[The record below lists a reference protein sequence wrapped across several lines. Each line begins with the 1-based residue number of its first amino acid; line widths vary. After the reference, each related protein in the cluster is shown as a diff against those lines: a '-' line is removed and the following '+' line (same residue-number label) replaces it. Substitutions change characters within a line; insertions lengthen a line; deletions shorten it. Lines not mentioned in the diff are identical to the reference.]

1 MSGLGRVL
9 CGLVLMAGSCPGMV
23 AQKRGVVVD
32 SETWRPVSG
41 VSVYTDSVGKR
52 LRGISTDALGR
63 FSVPVGTR
71 RVRFSHTSYKPLEV
85 PGDALTDT
93 VYMTPKNVQLS
104 EVVVRDDEPR
114 WIREA
119 LRRFLAARERNY
131 RTVPK
136 TMSYKYATCTYGKN
150 GSVGDYRY
158 TSEGNIMLQPL
169 GSKELP
175 KIDARENVVYSKDS
189 TATGDFK
196 NLRRMLQEDIVNEI
210 DNRFIKEHRYWQN
223 TDYADADS
231 NVVQIKFRSKKFK
244 LDEGYLVIDTL
255 RNVILE
261 GFRRS
266 GRDYNLKRLTPASVR
281 NTLALF
287 GVRYPVFDIEKR
299 YRYVGKD
306 DVFYPKES
314 SCVVK
319 QTWTYKDNRS
329 TYDTQASVGYGDTL
343 YPETGEWA
351 NLYGM
356 HYLKMI
362 GTQSDRDHDDCVND
376 LPFTFINPY
385 ADAVE

>member
-1 MSGLGRVL
+1 MNRFGHVL
-9 CGLVLMAGSCPGMV
+9 CGLILVAGNCPDVV

-32 SETWRPVSG
+32 GETWRPVSG

-52 LRGISTDALGR
+52 LRGMSTDALGR
-63 FSVPVGTR
+63 FSIPVGTR

-85 PGDALTDT
+85 VGDALADT

-104 EVVVRDDEPR
+104 EIVVRDEEPR

-119 LRRFLAARERNY
+119 LRRFIAARERNY

-136 TMSYKYATCTYGKN
+136 TMSYKYATCTYGQN
-150 GSVGDYRY
+150 DSVGDYRY

-169 GSKELP
+169 GTKELS
-175 KIDARENVVYSKDS
+175 KIDARDNVVYSRDS
-189 TATGDFK
+189 TATGDFL
-196 NLRRMLQEDIVNEI
+196 NLRRMLQEDIVNDI

-223 TDYADADS
+223 TDYADTDS

-266 GRDYNLKRLTPASVR
+266 GRDYNLKRLTSASAR
-281 NTLALF
+281 NAFAILGMGF
-287 GVRYPVFDIEKR
+287 PVFDIEKR
-299 YRYVGKD
+299 YLYSYSDSVL
-306 DVFYPKES
+306 YPKES
-314 SCVVK
+314 SSIFRQHV
-319 QTWTYKDNRS
+319 TYKGKS
-329 TYDTQASVGYGDTL
+329 GFLDTQASVGYGDTL

-351 NLYGM
+351 DLYSM

-362 GTQSDRDHDDCVND
+362 GTQADRDHDDCVND

>member
-1 MSGLGRVL
+1 MNRFGHVL
-9 CGLVLMAGSCPGMV
+9 CGLILVAGCCPDVV

-32 SETWRPVSG
+32 GDTWRPVSG

-52 LRGISTDALGR
+52 LRGMSTDALGR
-63 FSVPVGTR
+63 FSVPLGTR

-85 PGDALTDT
+85 VGDALADT

-104 EVVVRDDEPR
+104 EIVVRDEEPR

-119 LRRFLAARERNY
+119 LRRFIATRERNY

-150 GSVGDYRY
+150 DSVGDYRY

-169 GSKELP
+169 GSKELS

-189 TATGDFK
+189 TATGDFL

-231 NVVQIKFRSKKFK
+231 NVVLIKFRSKKFK
-244 LDEGYLVIDTL
+244 IDEGYLVIDTL

-266 GRDYNLKRLTPASVR
+266 GRDYKLKRLTPASAR

-299 YRYVGKD
+299 YLYVGKD

-319 QTWTYKDNRS
+319 RASTYKGNHWNF
-329 TYDTQASVGYGDTL
+329 DTQASVSYGDTP
-343 YPETGEWA
+343 YPTTGEWA
-351 NLYGM
+351 DLYGIY
-356 HYLKMI
+356 YLKMI
-362 GTQSDRDHDDCVND
+362 GTQSDQDHDDCVND

-385 ADAVE
+385 ADAAE

>member
-1 MSGLGRVL
+1 MSRFGHVL
-9 CGLVLMAGSCPGMV
+9 CGLILMAGSCPGVV

-32 SETWRPVSG
+32 GETWRPVSG

-52 LRGISTDALGR
+52 LRGMSTDALGR
-63 FSVPVGTR
+63 FSIPAGTR

-85 PGDALTDT
+85 SGDALADT

-104 EVVVRDDEPR
+104 EIVVRDEEPR

-136 TMSYKYATCTYGKN
+136 TMSYKYATYTYGQN
-150 GSVGDYRY
+150 DSVGDYRY

-169 GSKELP
+169 GSKELS

-299 YRYVGKD
+299 HLYVGED
-306 DVFYPKES
+306 GVFYPKES

-329 TYDTQASVGYGDTL
+329 TYDTQASVSYGDSL
-343 YPETGEWA
+343 YHTRGEWA
-351 NLYGM
+351 DLYGIY
-356 HYLKMI
+356 YLKMI

-385 ADAVE
+385 ADAGE

>member
-1 MSGLGRVL
+1 MNRFGHVL
-9 CGLVLMAGSCPGMV
+9 CGLILVAGCCPDVV

-32 SETWRPVSG
+32 GETWRPVSG

-52 LRGISTDALGR
+52 LRGMSTDALGR

-85 PGDALTDT
+85 SEDALTDT

-104 EVVVRDDEPR
+104 EIVVRDEEPR

-131 RTVPK
+131 RTAAK
-136 TMSYKYATCTYGKN
+136 TMSYKYATCTYGQN
-150 GSVGDYRY
+150 DSVGDYRY

-169 GSKELP
+169 GSKALS
-175 KIDARENVVYSKDS
+175 KIDTWENVVYSRDS
-189 TATGDFK
+189 AAMGDFL

-299 YRYVGKD
+299 YLYVGKD

-329 TYDTQASVGYGDTL
+329 TYDTQASVSYCDTL
-343 YPETGEWA
+343 HPTTDEWV
-351 NLYGM
+351 NLYGIY
-356 HYLKMI
+356 YLKMI
-362 GTQSDRDHDDCVND
+362 GTQSDQDHDDCVND

-385 ADAVE
+385 ADTEE

>member
-1 MSGLGRVL
+1 MNRFGHVL
-9 CGLVLMAGSCPGMV
+9 CGLILVAGSCPDVV

-52 LRGISTDALGR
+52 LRGMSTDALGR

-85 PGDALTDT
+85 VGDALADT

-104 EVVVRDDEPR
+104 EIVVRDEEPR

-119 LRRFLAARERNY
+119 LRRFIAARERNY

-136 TMSYKYATCTYGKN
+136 TMSYKYATYTYGQN
-150 GSVGDYRY
+150 DSVGDYRY

-169 GSKELP
+169 GSKELS
-175 KIDARENVVYSKDS
+175 KIAAWENVVYSRDS
-189 TATGDFK
+189 AATGDFL

-223 TDYADADS
+223 TDYTDADS

-266 GRDYNLKRLTPASVR
+266 GRDYNLKRLTSASAR
-281 NTLALF
+281 NSLTLF

-299 YRYVGKD
+299 YLYVGD
-306 DVFYPKES
+306 GGIFYPKES

-319 QTWTYKDNRS
+319 RASTYKDNHWNF
-329 TYDTQASVGYGDTL
+329 DTQASVSYGDTL
-343 YPETGEWA
+343 YPERGEWA
-351 NLYGM
+351 DLYGIY
-356 HYLKMI
+356 YLKMI

-385 ADAVE
+385 ADAAE